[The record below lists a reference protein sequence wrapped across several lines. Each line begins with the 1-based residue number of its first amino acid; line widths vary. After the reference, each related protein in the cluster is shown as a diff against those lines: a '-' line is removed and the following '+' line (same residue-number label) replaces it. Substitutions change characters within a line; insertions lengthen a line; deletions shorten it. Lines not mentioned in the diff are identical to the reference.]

1 LTNHSPRIASVH
13 APTNEP
19 AWQGVTVIDV
29 IGSPVWV
36 AVRSI
41 VRAARRND
49 VLILN
54 GAARFPWRYRDF
66 IAALLIARM
75 RRPPAIVFTEAT
87 WDWTIQPLERLRG
100 RGGGALR
107 ALTRGTLRAFDGPHV
122 VYCVLS
128 DAERETFRARF
139 GVPEDRVVVTPFPY
153 TLFDALPTTDDG
165 YVFAGGDSRRDYAP
179 LLAAARGL
187 DRRFVIAT
195 RLELDGVPSN
205 VEARGT
211 SPEEFAALQ
220 SAAGAVVVALD
231 PRSRCSAGQQSFLNA
246 MLQGKPT
253 VVIDALGVREYVE
266 HGVDGWVVPPHDPQ
280 ALRARLE
287 WIFDERNRDAVS
299 EVTRRGPEV
308 VLGRF
313 SPEQYW
319 WAVRRA
325 AEAAARRASD

>member
-1 LTNHSPRIASVH
+1 VH

-19 AWQGVTVIDV
+19 AWQGVSVIDV
-29 IGSPVWV
+29 IGAPVWV
-36 AVRSI
+36 AVWRI

-66 IAALLIARM
+66 IAALVIARM
-75 RRPPAIVFTEAT
+75 RRPPAVLFTEAT
-87 WDWTIQPLERLRG
+87 WDWTIQPLERLKG
-100 RGGGALR
+100 RAGGALR
-107 ALTRGTLRAFDGPHV
+107 ALMRGALRAFDGPHV

-139 GVPEDRVVVTPFPY
+139 GVPEERVVVTRFPY
-153 TLFDALPTTDDG
+153 TLFDAPPTTDGG

-179 LLAAARGL
+179 VLAAARGM

-195 RLELDGVPSN
+195 RLKMDAVPPN

-211 SPEEFAALQ
+211 SPEEFAELQ

-246 MLQGKPT
+246 MLQAKPT

-266 HGVDGWVVPPHDPQ
+266 DGVDGWVVPPDDPE

-287 WIFDERNRDAVS
+287 WIFEDGNRDAVAQ
-299 EVTRRGPEV
+299 VVKRGPEV

-313 SPEQYW
+313 NPEQYW

-325 AEAAARRASD
+325 AEAAVRRATD